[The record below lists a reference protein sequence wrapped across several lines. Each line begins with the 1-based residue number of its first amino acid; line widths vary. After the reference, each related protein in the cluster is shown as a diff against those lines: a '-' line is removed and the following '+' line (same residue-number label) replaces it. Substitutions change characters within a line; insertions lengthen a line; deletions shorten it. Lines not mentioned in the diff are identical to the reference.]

1 MFTVICVVALGASL
15 LTFFSG
21 FGLGTLLLP
30 AFAAF
35 FPVEAAVA
43 MTAVVHFANNIFKLV
58 LVGKKAD
65 MKVVARF
72 GLPAIAA
79 SFIGA
84 KALML
89 LTALPEQSRY
99 GLWGRTFHVTWV
111 NLVIAALMLAF
122 AALEAFPSLAGRS
135 FDRRYLPLGGVLS
148 GFFGGLSGHQGAFR
162 SAFLVHCGLDQQA
175 FVATGVVAA
184 CLVDVTRLTVYA
196 SRASSAA
203 VAGNAALIAA
213 AMISAF
219 LGAWLGA
226 RLMKKATIRTIQLLV
241 SCLLALFALGLG
253 AGLI

>member
-43 MTAVVHFANNIFKLV
+43 MTAVVHFANNIFKLA
-58 LVGKKAD
+58 LVGRRAD

-99 GLWGRTFHVTWV
+99 ELWDRTFHVTWV

-122 AALEAFPSLAGRS
+122 AALEAFPSLAGKS
-135 FDRRYLPLGGVLS
+135 FDREYLPWGGVLS

-162 SAFLVHCGLDQQA
+162 SAFLVRCGLDQQA
-175 FVATGVVAA
+175 FIATGIVVA
-184 CLVDVTRLTVYA
+184 CLVDATRLTVYA

-203 VAGNAALIAA
+203 VAGNLPLLAA
-213 AMISAF
+213 AMASAF

-226 RLMKKATIRTIQLLV
+226 RLIKKVTILTIQRLIACLLV
-241 SCLLALFALGLG
+241 LFALSLA
-253 AGLI
+253 AGLV